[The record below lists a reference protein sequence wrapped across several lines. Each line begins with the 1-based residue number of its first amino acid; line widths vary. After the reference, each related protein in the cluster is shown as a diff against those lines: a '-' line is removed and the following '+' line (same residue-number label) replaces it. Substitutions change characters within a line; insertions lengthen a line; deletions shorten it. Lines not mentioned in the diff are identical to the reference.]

1 MHLRRCAHATPARR
15 WQPLAD
21 AEWDALLPFALVRTG
36 PGRPLRDARRRMDVY
51 GATPSDFAQVK
62 VKNSAAGVANP
73 YARYRTAVT
82 EEEVLASAVVADPLH
97 LLDICATSDG
107 GAAVLLTSEIVT
119 NGVVHGEGPIT
130 VVVLESEA
138 GVRVDVTDA
147 GSGSVP
153 TLRESGTDAED
164 GRGLLL
170 VDRLA
175 SRWDHV
181 RTAAGLTAWFELDAP
196 AH

>member
-1 MHLRRCAHATPARR
+1 MMPAGRIGPVGAVRGILTFEGSAEDVARARRFVDRALRRHPRR
-15 WQPLAD
+15 
-21 AEWDALLPFALVRTG
+21 ET
-36 PGRPLRDARRRMDVY
+36 
-51 GATPSDFAQVK
+51 
-62 VKNSAAGVANP
+62 
-73 YARYRTAVT
+73 
-82 EEEVLASAVVADPLH
+82 
-97 LLDICATSDG
+97 
-107 GAAVLLTSEIVT
+107 AVLLTSEIVT

-138 GVRVDVTDA
+138 GVRVEVTDA